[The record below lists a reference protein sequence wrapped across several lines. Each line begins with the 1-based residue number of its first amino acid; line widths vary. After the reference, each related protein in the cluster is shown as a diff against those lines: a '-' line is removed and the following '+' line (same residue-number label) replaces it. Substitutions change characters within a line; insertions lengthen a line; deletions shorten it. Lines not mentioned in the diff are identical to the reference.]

1 VLSCIGKEIF
11 SFLETAMID
20 GSLAERFLFDGF
32 ELDEASGELRMGAER
47 LALQPQPL
55 KVLALLVARSGQLV
69 TREEIRRQ
77 LWSTGTHVNFEGSL
91 NFCIRQIRKVL
102 REDARCPRYIETLH
116 RRGYRFVAPVR
127 RVRGITAAI
136 PSHPSPRVEL
146 RQPITLAV
154 LPFREL
160 SGSGHSLSLADGI
173 TELLITYLSASK
185 SLHVVSRTTSVR
197 YKTTDKP
204 LPAIARELRADRVL
218 EGAVS
223 HSAGQVRITAR
234 LVDPATDR
242 NEWAACYE
250 AEMRDYL
257 DLQNEVA
264 SALTRDTFLH
274 LTPRLNRQTVAGRH
288 GFGESNV
295 LYLQG
300 RYYLNRRTER
310 DLQQAITCFNRAIA
324 QAPEDALAYA
334 GLAEAYVLS
343 YCHYG
348 RDKPWTLY
356 TQAKAM
362 ARKALEL
369 DNSLAEAHAA
379 LAYCSMLSEWNWSTA
394 ERGFQ
399 RAIALNPHCV
409 DARQWYADLLTALQ
423 RHDEAI
429 HQIRLASELDPLS
442 VQLQADVGW
451 ILLYAN
457 RQDEAIEQYR
467 RVLEMEGDFF
477 LANWGLGLAYAQVG
491 MLAEAVSSLEKAV
504 RVTEKMPTMLAAL
517 AHVLAGSGE
526 KDGASQLF
534 SELRELS
541 THRYISAYDM
551 ATIACSLGDQGE
563 AISWLEK
570 ACRERSP
577 YLAYLQVDSRFKP
590 LRALSP
596 SKALFRRI
604 GFGRA

>member
-1 VLSCIGKEIF
+1 
-11 SFLETAMID
+11 MID
-20 GSLAERFLFDGF
+20 GSLAGRFLFDGF
-32 ELDEASGELRMGAER
+32 ELDGGSGELRMGAES
-47 LALQPQPL
+47 LALQPQPF
-55 KVLALLVARSGQLV
+55 KVLALLVSRSGQV
-69 TREEIRRQ
+69 VAREEIRRQ
-77 LWSTGTHVNFEGSL
+77 LWSTGTHVNFDGSL
-91 NFCIRQIRKVL
+91 NFCIRQIRRVL

-127 RVRGITAAI
+127 RLSERTT
-136 PSHPSPRVEL
+136 PTSTHPSPRVDL

-160 SGSGHSLSLADGI
+160 SSTGHSVSLADGI

-204 LPAIARELRADRVL
+204 LPAIARELHADRVL
-218 EGAVS
+218 EGSVS
-223 HSAGQVRITAR
+223 HSARQVRITAR

-250 AEMRDYL
+250 AEMGDYL
-257 DLQNEVA
+257 ELQNDVA
-264 SALTRDTFLH
+264 SALSRDTFLH
-274 LTPRLNRQTVAGRH
+274 LIPRLDWRNDAGRH
-288 GFGESNV
+288 GYGESNM

-324 QAPEDALAYA
+324 HAPEGALAYA
-334 GLAEAYVLS
+334 GLAEACVLS

-348 RDKPWTLY
+348 RDMPSTLY
-356 TQAKAM
+356 TRAKAM

-379 LAYCSMLSEWNWSTA
+379 LAYCSMLSDWNWAVA

-409 DARQWYADLLTALQ
+409 DAHQWYADLLTALE

-429 HQIRLASELDPLS
+429 QQIRLASELDPLS

-457 RQDEAIEQYR
+457 RHDEAIEQYR
-467 RVLEMEGDFF
+467 RVLKMDDDFF
-477 LANWGLGLAYAQVG
+477 LANWGLGLAYAQLG
-491 MLAEAVSSLEKAV
+491 MFAEAVSSLEKAV
-504 RVTEKMPTMLAAL
+504 RVTGNMPTMLAAL

-526 KDGASQLF
+526 RDGALQVF
-534 SELRELS
+534 SELRDLS

-551 ATIACSLGDQGE
+551 ATIACSLGDQRQ
-563 AISWLEK
+563 AISWLDK

-577 YLAYLQVDSRFKP
+577 YLAYLQVDSRFRQ

-596 SKALFRRI
+596 SKALLRRI